1 MKYLE
6 TKHQRNSA
14 RITGLIAL
22 LLFLLLF
29 FVGPQYLDPPEE
41 YGVAVNFGTTDFGS
55 GSKPLSEPRKAI
67 EEKVVEEQS
76 VEESQPEEAEVTP
89 TEASTKAEEI
99 LTQDNAEALAIKKQK
114 EAEAK
119 ARAAE
124 AKAKAEQER
133 IERQKREAEEKK
145 RREDE
150 ENKRKLDDLIGG
162 VKNSN
167 GNTDGG
173 EGPDSQGGNKG
184 QLDGDP
190 YAPSYFGGS
199 GPGKG
204 GVGYGL
210 GGRGRPSKKIYKQ
223 QCNEY
228 GLVVVRIEVNRQGKV
243 VKAEPGIRGTTNT
256 HPCLLE
262 PAKKI
267 ALSHKWPADSDA
279 PSTQVG
285 FVSINFALGQ

>member
-55 GSKPLSEPRKAI
+55 GNQPLNEPRKAN
-67 EEKVVEEQS
+67 EEKI
-76 VEESQPEEAEVTP
+76 VEESQPQEAVSKP
-89 TEASTKAEEI
+89 TEATTKAEEVM
-99 LTQDNAEALAIKKQK
+99 TQENAEAIAIKKQK

-119 ARAAE
+119 AKSEAE
-124 AKAKAEQER
+124 RVER
-133 IERQKREAEEKK
+133 IKREAEEKK
-145 RREDE
+145 KREE
-150 ENKRKLDDLIGG
+150 EEKKRKLDALIGG
-162 VKNSN
+162 VKDAD
-167 GNTDGG
+167 GKDDGG
-173 EGPDSQGGNKG
+173 EGPDTQGGNKG

-210 GGRGRPSKKIYKQ
+210 GGRGKPTRQIFKQ
-223 QCNEY
+223 DCNEY
-228 GLVVVRIEVNRQGKV
+228 GLVVVQIEVNRQGKV

-256 HPCLLE
+256 HPCLSE

-267 ALSHKWPADSDA
+267 ALSHKWPSDPDA
-279 PSTQVG
+279 PERQIG
-285 FVSINFALGQ
+285 FVSINFDVGQ